1 MQDRTATR
9 WRRCVTLLPFACLVL
24 CSLVLTATT
33 NYVIGTTLN
42 IQAPDLSWIAT
53 AAIPS
58 AMLIVILY
66 AAFGNRDALRWPRL
80 DSAVWQRMLGISA
93 IWLSVWLAGSVVAA
107 ALAENRIRYADGFPL
122 VAAFMLFGPAGEELL
137 FRGLIF
143 EKARVIW
150 PMTAAPAMC
159 ISTAAF
165 SLHHLALD
173 AAPHG
178 LAIAQLLFT
187 IPMGFVFALLRER
200 TGSILPGWLLH
211 VATNF
216 PAVL

>member
-1 MQDRTATR
+1 MLDRKMTP
-9 WRRCVTLLPFACLVL
+9 WRRCATLLPFACLVL

-33 NYVIGTTLN
+33 NHVVGTTLTVH
-42 IQAPDLSWIAT
+42 APDMSWIAT

-58 AMLIVILY
+58 AVLIIILY
-66 AAFGNRDALRWPRL
+66 AVFGSRDAIRWPRL
-80 DSAVWQRMLGISA
+80 DSTVWRRVFGISA
-93 IWLSVWLAGSVVAA
+93 IWLSVWMAGSVVAA
-107 ALAENRIRYADGFPL
+107 ALAGHWIQYAAGLPL
-122 VAAFMLFGPAGEELL
+122 VAAFMVFGPAGEELL

-143 EKARVIW
+143 EKARAVW
-150 PMTAAPAMC
+150 PTTAAPAMC

-165 SLHHLALD
+165 CLHHLALG

-178 LAIAQLLFT
+178 LAMAQLLFT
-187 IPMGFVFALLRER
+187 IPMGLVFALLRER

-216 PAVL
+216 SALF

>member
-1 MQDRTATR
+1 MLDRKMTP
-9 WRRCVTLLPFACLVL
+9 WRVCATLLPFACLVL

-33 NYVIGTTLN
+33 NHVVGTTLN
-42 IQAPDLSWIAT
+42 NHAPDMSWIAT

-58 AMLIVILY
+58 AMLITILY
-66 AAFGNRDALRWPRL
+66 AMFGSRDAIRWPRL
-80 DSAVWQRMLGISA
+80 DLAVWRRVFGISA
-93 IWLSVWLAGSVVAA
+93 IWLSVWIAGSVAA
-107 ALAENRIRYADGFPL
+107 ATLAGHWIHYSAGFPL
-122 VAAFMLFGPAGEELL
+122 VVAFIVFGPAGEELL

-143 EKARVIW
+143 EKARAIW
-150 PMTAAPAMC
+150 PTTAAPAMC

-178 LAIAQLLFT
+178 LAIAQILFT

-211 VATNF
+211 VATNV
-216 PAVL
+216 PAAF

>member
-1 MQDRTATR
+1 MLDRKTIGRLRYA
-9 WRRCVTLLPFACLVL
+9 TLLPFACLVL
-24 CSLVLTATT
+24 CSLVLTAMT
-33 NYVIGTTLN
+33 NHAVGTALTVH
-42 IQAPDLSWIAT
+42 APDMSWIAS

-58 AMLIVILY
+58 ALLITILY
-66 AAFGNRDALRWPRL
+66 AVFGSRDAIRWPRL
-80 DSAVWQRMLGISA
+80 DSAVWRRVFGISA
-93 IWLSVWLAGSVVAA
+93 IWLSVWMAGSVVAA
-107 ALAENRIRYADGFPL
+107 VLAGHWIHYATGFPL
-122 VAAFMLFGPAGEELL
+122 VAAFIVFGPAGEELL

-150 PMTAAPAMC
+150 PTKAAPAMC

-165 SLHHLALD
+165 SLHHFALG

-178 LAIAQLLFT
+178 LALAQILFT
-187 IPMGFVFALLRER
+187 IPMGFVLALLRER

-211 VATNF
+211 VATNV

>member
-1 MQDRTATR
+1 MLDRKTIG
-9 WRRCVTLLPFACLVL
+9 WRRCATLLPFACLVL

-33 NYVIGTTLN
+33 NHVVGTTLN
-42 IQAPDLSWIAT
+42 LHAPDMSWMAT

-58 AMLIVILY
+58 TILIVILY
-66 AAFGNRDALRWPRL
+66 ALLGSRDALRWPRL
-80 DSAVWQRMLGISA
+80 DSTVWRRVFGISA
-93 IWLSVWLAGSVVAA
+93 IWVSVWMAGSVVAA
-107 ALAENRIRYADGFPL
+107 ALAGHWIHYAAGFPL

-143 EKARVIW
+143 EKARSIW
-150 PMTAAPAMC
+150 PATAVPAMC

-211 VATNF
+211 VATNL
-216 PAVL
+216 PALF

>member
-1 MQDRTATR
+1 MPDRTATR

-33 NYVIGTTLN
+33 NYVVGTTLN
-42 IQAPDLSWIAT
+42 MHAPDLSWIAT

-58 AMLIVILY
+58 AMLIVMLY
-66 AAFGNRDALRWPRL
+66 AAFGSRDALRWPRL
-80 DSAVWQRMLGISA
+80 DSTVWRRVLGISA
-93 IWLSVWLAGSVVAA
+93 LWLSVWMAGSVVVA
-107 ALAENRIRYADGFPL
+107 ALAGQWIRFAEGFPL
-122 VAAFMLFGPAGEELL
+122 VAAFIVFGPAGEELL

-143 EKARVIW
+143 EKARAIW
-150 PMTAAPAMC
+150 PTTVAPAMC

-165 SLHHLALD
+165 SLHHLALG
-173 AAPHG
+173 AAPDG
-178 LAIAQLLFT
+178 LAMAQILFT